1 MSFGPGGDK
10 CFLGGLSYAST
21 EESLRGYFSQF
32 GEIEDVHVVRDK
44 MTGASRGF
52 GFVKFFDAQIQMRV
66 IGMQEHIID
75 GRTVMARQAQPRPP
89 VPHPPPA
96 VGRAQRAWGRQP
108 FAQATQ
114 RHRNGRCAR
123 SRPPLLPRPP
133 PPPPR

>member
-21 EESLRGYFSQF
+21 EDSLRGYFSQF

-66 IGMQEHIID
+66 IGMQEHVID
-75 GRTVMARQAQPRPP
+75 GRTVMARQAQPRGSGPQHGGPP
-89 VPHPPPA
+89 
-96 VGRAQRAWGRQP
+96 GGGMGGG
-108 FAQATQ
+108 
-114 RHRNGRCAR
+114 NMMGGGGGMGGG
-123 SRPPLLPRPP
+123 L
-133 PPPPR
+133 